1 MRGGAGPLAV
11 GVGVAGLGL
20 FFLLGAQTI
29 PGEAQYAGVGPRVF
43 PSVIGAGLVALGAAF
58 LVAVRRGV
66 EFPALALPP
75 EPGVLPWMLGGLVAA
90 TVLVEWAGFPVAA
103 TVLFAFAARAF
114 GSRRWAV
121 NVLLGVVLGVVVYI
135 AFARMLGISLPGGPL
150 GAVPDERRIPSSSV
164 GPDPQRTGVRFRSGP
179 PCVLGLLAPRPRHE
193 RGSEV

>member
-1 MRGGAGPLAV
+1 MREGAGPLAV

-20 FFLLGAQTI
+20 FFLLGAQTV

-58 LVAVRRGV
+58 LVAVRRGT
-66 EFPALALPP
+66 EFPNLALPP

-90 TVLVEWAGFPVAA
+90 TVLVERAGFPVAA

-114 GSRRWAV
+114 GSRRWLV

-135 AFARMLGISLPGGPL
+135 AFARMLGIALPGGPL
-150 GAVPDERRIPSSSV
+150 AL
-164 GPDPQRTGVRFRSGP
+164 F
-179 PCVLGLLAPRPRHE
+179 
-193 RGSEV
+193 